1 MVPVDYT
8 GRSRMDAGSRSK
20 LVQLLLAKSAIE
32 ILLVASLTVGFFLI
46 TFPHFDGWGE
56 ATPRAIEGWVVSQQH
71 PNQTV
76 EVQLFID
83 DRFITSGLAD
93 RPRPDIVLAG
103 KAKDERHGFSFE
115 IPALSQGYHVARAY
129 AVHTSNHDKRKSLQL
144 IGDPIPFDLD
154 AEGKARWLRTN
165 TPVIRRGP

>member
-1 MVPVDYT
+1 
-8 GRSRMDAGSRSK
+8 MDSGSRSK

-32 ILLVASLTVGFFLI
+32 ILLVASLTVGFFLM

-71 PNQTV
+71 PEQIV

-83 DRFITSGLAD
+83 DRFIGSGLAD
-93 RPRPDIVLAG
+93 RPRPDVVNAG

-115 IPALSQGYHVARAY
+115 IPPLSQGYHVARAY

-154 AEGKARWLRTN
+154 AQGNARWLRTN